1 VKTAGN
7 TASVHAQAYAISAAL
22 SQYLWWTVPID
33 AYVFPGSAVV
43 PTNGTAILDTGTATN
58 KLPAAVADAVNAA
71 FDPPALYNAA
81 YDAYIVPCNATA
93 PTFSVSLGGVA
104 FAMDPQDMIL
114 SLDVTDADGTEI
126 CVSSTQSS
134 GANLHGLFILC
145 VLAHIGDAWTD
156 PWLQRRCLPQQ
167 RRGYV
172 PDRCECHNADGA

>member
-1 VKTAGN
+1 LENEDLKHRADFSAALNRQSLTSPPNDTSNWGYLAFGGLPPVKTTEK

-33 AYVFPGSAVV
+33 AYVFPGSAIV

-93 PTFSVSLGGVA
+93 PTFSVPLGGVA

-114 SLDVTDADGTEI
+114 
-126 CVSSTQSS
+126 
-134 GANLHGLFILC
+134 
-145 VLAHIGDAWTD
+145 
-156 PWLQRRCLPQQ
+156 
-167 RRGYV
+167 
-172 PDRCECHNADGA
+172 